1 MNMLD
6 DLKYI
11 HTKDIEDALGVA
23 INQWEQLQIDVT
35 PSKDFNFG
43 NVYNVVLAGM
53 GGSALPGVFF
63 TSWPKL
69 SEPFEISRNYTLP
82 NYVDQDTLVIV
93 SSYSGNTEES
103 LSALED
109 ARAKNAQI
117 VVVAAGGQL
126 VEKAKEYELPIVTIP
141 AGKQPRMAT
150 FGFVKAFV
158 SIMESAGVAQSGS
171 VQELVSHVEWLKSE
185 FANFAPDIIT
195 GNNPAKSLAHELA
208 GKTVIVYSGPKMWPV
223 ANKFKICINE
233 NAKNTA
239 WCNQY
244 PEFNHN
250 EFIGWSSHPV
260 EKPFAV
266 VEIRSNLEHE
276 RIQKRFEVTERLLSG
291 KRPHPFVIEPK
302 GDSLIAQLLWTV
314 GFADLVSVYLSL
326 LNGLDPTPVAL
337 VEKLKAELN
346 K

>member
-1 MNMLD
+1 MLD

-11 HTKDIEDALGVA
+11 NQKDIEDALGVA
-23 INQWEQLQIDVT
+23 QDQWEQLLIDVT
-35 PSKDFNFG
+35 PSKPIELSG
-43 NVYNVVLAGM
+43 VQNVVLAGM

-63 TSWPKL
+63 TSWPAL
-69 SEPFEISRNYTLP
+69 SAPFEISRNYSVP
-82 NYVDQDTLVIV
+82 SYVNKNTLVIS

-109 ARAKNAQI
+109 AKSKGAQI
-117 VVVAAGGQL
+117 IVVAAGGKL
-126 VEKAKEYELPIVTIP
+126 ADKAEEYDLPLVTIP

-150 FGFVKAFV
+150 YGFIKAFV
-158 SIMESAGVAQSGS
+158 SVLEAAGVVDSGAVDEMVGLS
-171 VQELVSHVEWLKSE
+171 DWLKDE
-185 FANFAPDIIT
+185 FAAFAPTVIT
-195 GNNPAKSLAHELA
+195 KDNPAKTLANELA
-208 GKTVIVYSGPKMWPV
+208 GKTVIVYSGPKMWPA

-276 RIQKRFEVTERLLSG
+276 RVQKRFEVTERLLSG

-302 GDSLIAQLLWTV
+302 GETILAQLLWTI
-314 GFADLVSVYLSL
+314 GFADLTSIYLSL

-337 VEKLKAELN
+337 VEKLKDEMN

>member
-1 MNMLD
+1 MLD

-23 INQWEQLQIDVT
+23 IKQWEQLQIDVT
-35 PSKDFNFG
+35 PTKEFNLT
-43 NVYNVVLAGM
+43 NVSNVVLAGM

-69 SEPFEISRNYTLP
+69 SKPFEISRNYTVP
-82 NYVDQDTLVIV
+82 DYVGQSSLVIV

-109 ARAKNAQI
+109 ARVKKAQI

-126 VEKAKEYELPIVTIP
+126 LEKAKEYELPIVTIP

-150 FGFVKAFV
+150 FGFLKVFV
-158 SIMESAGVAQSGS
+158 SIMESAGVVPSGS
-171 VQELVSHVEWLKSE
+171 VDELVSNAEWLKSE
-185 FANFAPDIIT
+185 FSDFAPDIIT
-195 GNNPAKSLAHELA
+195 NNNPAKLLAHELA
-208 GKTVIVYSGPKMWPV
+208 GKTVIIYSGPKMWPV

-233 NAKNTA
+233 NSKNTA

-250 EFIGWSSHPV
+250 EFIGWTSHPV

-266 VEIRSNLEHE
+266 VEIRSKLEHE
-276 RIQKRFEVTERLLSG
+276 RVQKRFEVTERLLSG

-337 VEKLKAELN
+337 VEKLKSELN
-346 K
+346 N

>member
-1 MNMLD
+1 
-6 DLKYI
+6 
-11 HTKDIEDALGVA
+11 
-23 INQWEQLQIDVT
+23 
-35 PSKDFNFG
+35 
-43 NVYNVVLAGM
+43 M

-63 TSWPKL
+63 TSWPML
-69 SEPFEISRNYTLP
+69 SKPFEISRNYTLP
-82 NYVDQDTLVIV
+82 NYVGQDSLVIV

-109 ARAKNAQI
+109 ALSKNAQI

-126 VEKAKEYELPIVTIP
+126 VEKAKEYDLPIVTIP
-141 AGKQPRMAT
+141 SGKQPRMAT

-158 SIMESAGVAQSGS
+158 SIMESASVVTEGS
-171 VQELVSHVEWLKSE
+171 VEELVSHCDWLKAE
-185 FANFAPDIIT
+185 FALFAPDIISEK
-195 GNNPAKSLAHELA
+195 NPAKLLAHELA

-250 EFIGWSSHPV
+250 EFIGWTSHPV

-266 VEIRSNLEHE
+266 VEIRSGLEHE

-337 VEKLKAELN
+337 VEKLKSELN

>member
-1 MNMLD
+1 MLD

-11 HTKDIEDALGVA
+11 HNKDAEDAIGVA

-35 PSKDFNFG
+35 PTKQYSFS
-43 NVYNVVLAGM
+43 NVHNVVLAGM

-63 TSWPKL
+63 TSWPQL
-69 SEPFEISRNYTLP
+69 SEPFEISRNYTVP
-82 NYVDQDTLVIV
+82 NYVDKDTLVIV

-109 ARAKNAQI
+109 ARSKNAQV
-117 VVVAAGGQL
+117 VVVAAGGKL
-126 VEKAKEYELPIVTIP
+126 AEKAHEYDLPLVTIP
-141 AGKQPRMAT
+141 PGKQPRMAT
-150 FGFVKAFV
+150 FGFVEAFV
-158 SIMESAGVAQSGS
+158 SIMESAGVAPRGS
-171 VQELVSHVEWLKSE
+171 VDELVSNSGWLKVE
-185 FANFAPDIIT
+185 FALFAPDIIT
-195 GNNPAKSLAHELA
+195 EKNPAKSLAHELS

-223 ANKFKICINE
+223 ANKLKICINE

-250 EFIGWSSHPV
+250 EFIGWTSHPV

-291 KRPHPFVIEPK
+291 KRPHPFVIVPK
-302 GDSLIAQLLWTV
+302 GESLISQLLWTV
-314 GFADLVSVYLSL
+314 GYADIVSVYLSL

-337 VEKLKAELN
+337 VEKLKEELN
-346 K
+346 R

>member
-1 MNMLD
+1 MLD

-11 HTKDIEDALGVA
+11 HNKDTEDALGVA
-23 INQWEQLQIDVT
+23 GDQWEQLENDVT
-35 PSKDFNFG
+35 PSKPYAFNDVF
-43 NVYNVVLAGM
+43 NVVLAGM

-63 TSWPKL
+63 TSWPDL
-69 SEPFEISRNYTLP
+69 REPFEISRGYEVP
-82 NYVDQDTLVIV
+82 NYVDKDTLVIV
-93 SSYSGNTEES
+93 SSYSGNTEET
-103 LSALED
+103 LSSLED
-109 ARAKNAQI
+109 AREKDAQI
-117 VVVAAGGQL
+117 VIVAAGGKL
-126 VEKAKEYELPIVTIP
+126 AEKAKEYGYPLVSIP

-150 FGFVKAFV
+150 YGFIKAFV
-158 SIMESAGVAQSGS
+158 SVMEAAGIVKNGA
-171 VQELVSHVEWLKSE
+171 VDELIATKDWLKEE
-185 FANFAPDIIT
+185 FSKFSPIIT
-195 GNNPAKSLAHELA
+195 STKNPAKQLANELA
-208 GKTVIVYSGPKMWPV
+208 GKTVVVYSGPKMWPV

-260 EKPFAV
+260 DKPFAV

-276 RIQKRFEVTERLLSG
+276 RVQKRFEATERLLSG
-291 KRPHPFVIEPK
+291 QRPHPFVIKPE
-302 GDSLIAQLLWTV
+302 GESLIEQLLWTV

-337 VEKLKAELN
+337 VEKLKEVLN
-346 K
+346 D

>member
-1 MNMLD
+1 MLD

-11 HTKDIEDALGVA
+11 HDKDNEDALGVA
-23 INQWEQLQIDVT
+23 EKQWEQLLIDVT
-35 PSKDFNFG
+35 PSQEITLKNIQ
-43 NVYNVVLAGM
+43 NVVLAGM

-63 TSWPKL
+63 TSWPGL
-69 SEPFEISRNYTLP
+69 SVPFEICRNYNLP
-82 NYVDQDTLVIV
+82 SYVSENTLVIS

-109 ARAKNAQI
+109 ARSKNAQI
-117 VVVAAGGQL
+117 VVVAAGGKL
-126 VEKAKEYELPIVTIP
+126 AEKAIEYGLPLVKIP

-150 FGFVKAFV
+150 YGFIKAFV
-158 SIMESAGVAQSGS
+158 SILDTGSIAPSGALN
-171 VQELVSHVEWLKSE
+171 ELVSLCDWLKNE
-185 FANFAPDIIT
+185 FSAFAPDVAT
-195 GNNPAKSLAHELA
+195 SNNASKQLAHELA
-208 GKTVIVYSGPKMWPV
+208 GKTVIVYSGPKMWPA

-239 WCNQY
+239 WANQY

-276 RIQKRFEVTERLLSG
+276 RIQKRFEATERLLSG

-302 GDSLIAQLLWTV
+302 GDTLLAQLLWAV
-314 GFADLVSVYLSL
+314 GFADLTSVYLSL

-337 VEKLKAELN
+337 VEKLKEELN

>member
-1 MNMLD
+1 MID

-11 HTKDIEDALGVA
+11 HQLDAEDALGVA
-23 INQWEQLQIDVT
+23 EKQWEQLLIDVT
-35 PSKDFNFG
+35 ASKELNYSG
-43 NVYNVVLAGM
+43 ITNVVLAGM

-63 TSWPKL
+63 TSWPGL
-69 SEPFEISRNYTLP
+69 SVPFEICRNYSLP
-82 NYVDQDTLVIV
+82 AYVNEKTLVIS

-103 LSALED
+103 LEALED
-109 ARAKNAQI
+109 ARSKGAQI
-117 VVVAAGGQL
+117 VVVAAGGKL
-126 VEKAKEYELPIVTIP
+126 SEKANQYGLPMITIP

-150 FGFVKAFV
+150 YGFIKAFTSILESLGLVKA
-158 SIMESAGVAQSGS
+158 GS
-171 VQELVSHVEWLKSE
+171 VDELVALSEWLKGE
-185 FANFAPDIIT
+185 FSKFAPT
-195 GNNPAKSLAHELA
+195 VVTKNNPAKVLANELS

-239 WCNQY
+239 WSNQY

-276 RIQKRFEVTERLLSG
+276 RIQKRFAVTEKLLSG
-291 KRPHPFVIEPK
+291 KRPHPLVVEPK
-302 GDSLIAQLLWTV
+302 GDTLLKQLLWTV
-314 GFADLVSVYLSL
+314 GYADLVSIYLSL
-326 LNGLDPTPVAL
+326 LNGLNPTPVDL
-337 VEKLKAELN
+337 VEKLKTELN